1 MGSFIIKK
9 LFNDQIRVYLTV
21 SDSSSYRNTTLR
33 KWRMGDNYLVLRPEL
48 HWQTSCYY
56 ELHGYYIIQR
66 MLGVLQLT
74 ERYEAITWSRT
85 RISTVTRHY
94 LGSPAN
100 HYNRVSSFAVQYIWR
115 IRYELEWRIGM
126 RGCCFVLSTPYQ
138 HSSRGTNGTSRR
150 YIYNFVTYVI

>member
-1 MGSFIIKK
+1 M
-9 LFNDQIRVYLTV
+9 
-21 SDSSSYRNTTLR
+21 SDRSSYRNTTLK

-66 MLGVLQLT
+66 MPGVLQLT
-74 ERYEAITWSRT
+74 ASYEAITWSRT

-115 IRYELEWRIGM
+115 IRNWYANWDARLLFCLNNTIKIPVG
-126 RGCCFVLSTPYQ
+126 VLTVRPD
-138 HSSRGTNGTSRR
+138 GI
-150 YIYNFVTYVI
+150 YITLLLTWYNEPINDKIKI